1 MQIISELAGAS
12 QISDTAIRELVRKR
26 INDLGGE
33 EFDTTELGY
42 FVILDSTDTL
52 EDLET
57 QLGFSI
63 VANRI
68 TGIRW
73 NQPGFTPSFE
83 FIEAIGHGL
92 FYDMVIVLSDSGYGV
107 EILIPNKVGGDVDL
121 LAMCAKYAT
130 PPFPDDG
137 PP

>member
-1 MQIISELAGAS
+1 VRSLIEAKNITN
-12 QISDTAIRELVRKR
+12 TAIRDLVRQR

-42 FVILDSTDTL
+42 FLVVEIGDTL
-52 EDLET
+52 EDLES

-73 NQPGFTPSFE
+73 DQPGFTPSFE
-83 FIEAIGHGL
+83 FIEDLG
-92 FYDMVIVLSDSGYGV
+92 FCFDMVIVLSDSGYGV
-107 EILIPNKVGGDVDL
+107 EILVPNKLGGDVDL
-121 LAMCAKYAT
+121 LAMCGRYAT
-130 PPFPDDG
+130 LPFPDGG
-137 PP
+137 PQ

>member
-1 MQIISELAGAS
+1 MQIIRDLAGAS
-12 QISDTAIRELVRKR
+12 QISDNAIRQLVAQR

-33 EFDTTELGY
+33 AFDSAELGY
-42 FVILDSTDTL
+42 FLVIEIGDTM
-52 EDLET
+52 EALET

-73 NQPGFTPSFE
+73 DQLGFTPSFE
-83 FIEAIGHGL
+83 FIEDLGFCH
-92 FYDMVIVLSDSGYGV
+92 DMVIVLSDSGYAVEVLMPRDQGV
-107 EILIPNKVGGDVDL
+107 DVDL

-130 PPFPDDG
+130 APFPDGG

>member
-1 MQIISELAGAS
+1 MIVVRNLQSTS
-12 QISDTAIRELVRKR
+12 QISDNAIRDLVRQR

-33 EFDTTELGY
+33 AFDSAELGY
-42 FVILDSTDTL
+42 FLVVEVGDTL
-52 EDLET
+52 AALAA

-63 VANRI
+63 VANRV

-73 NQPGFTPSFE
+73 DQPGFTPSFE
-83 FIEAIGHGL
+83 FIEDMGYC
-92 FYDMVIVLSDSGYGV
+92 YDMVIVLDDSGYGV
-107 EILIPNKVGGDVDL
+107 EILVPNKSGGDVDL

-130 PPFPDDG
+130 TSFPDGG